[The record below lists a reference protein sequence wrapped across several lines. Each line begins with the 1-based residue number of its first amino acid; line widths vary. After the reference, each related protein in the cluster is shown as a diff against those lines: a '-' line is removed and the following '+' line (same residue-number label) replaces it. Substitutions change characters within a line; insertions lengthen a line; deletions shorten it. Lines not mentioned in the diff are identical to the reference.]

1 MSVTLKSSDGRRYV
15 VSGEACKLS
24 KYLQNYIYSGEREI
38 QLDEARGDIVKALA
52 EYLQFYADKE
62 CPQIPEIITGNDMS
76 KLLNPFDL
84 RFINS
89 LTYEQAFNLINLSN
103 TLDLEHLHD
112 LSCFKIAA
120 FIKGK
125 TPEEVNK
132 EFVIECQ
139 LTQEEAKQ
147 LGLEPSDI

>member
-1 MSVTLKSSDGRRYV
+1 MSVTLKSSDGRSYV
-15 VSGEACKLS
+15 ISGEACKLS
-24 KYLQNYIYSGEREI
+24 RYLQNYVYSGEKEI
-38 QLDEARGDIVKALA
+38 ALEDVRGDVLKALA

-62 CPQIPEIITGNDMS
+62 FPPIPELVSGNDMS
-76 KLLNPFDL
+76 KLLTPFDL
-84 RFINS
+84 RFINTLS
-89 LTYEQAFNLINLSN
+89 YEQAFHLINLSN

-112 LSCFKIAA
+112 LVCFKIAA

-132 EFVIECQ
+132 EFIIECQ

-147 LGLEPSDI
+147 LGLEPN

>member
-1 MSVTLKSSDGRRYV
+1 MSVTLKSSDGRSYV
-15 VSGEACKLS
+15 ISGEACKLS
-24 KYLQNYIYSGEREI
+24 RYLQNYVYSGEKEI
-38 QLDEARGDIVKALA
+38 TLEDARGDVLKALA

-62 CPQIPEIITGNDMS
+62 FPPIPELVSGNDMS
-76 KLLNPFDL
+76 KLLTPFDL
-84 RFINS
+84 RFINTLS
-89 LTYEQAFNLINLSN
+89 YEQAFHLINVSN

-112 LSCFKIAA
+112 LVCFKIAA

-132 EFVIECQ
+132 EFIIECQ

-147 LGLEPSDI
+147 LGLEPN

>member
-1 MSVTLKSSDGRRYV
+1 MSVTLKSSDGRSYV
-15 VSGEACKLS
+15 ISGEACKLS
-24 KYLQNYIYSGEREI
+24 RYLQNYVYSGEKEI
-38 QLDEARGDIVKALA
+38 ALEDVRGDVLKALA

-62 CPQIPEIITGNDMS
+62 FPPIPELVSGNDMS
-76 KLLNPFDL
+76 KLLTPFDL
-84 RFINS
+84 RFINTLS
-89 LTYEQAFNLINLSN
+89 YEQAFHLINVSN

-112 LSCFKIAA
+112 LVCFKIAA

-132 EFVIECQ
+132 EFIIECQ

-147 LGLEPSDI
+147 LGLEPN

>member
-15 VSGEACKLS
+15 ISGEACKLS

-38 QLDEARGDIVKALA
+38 QLDEAKGDIVKVLA
-52 EYLQFYADKE
+52 EYLQFYADKDF
-62 CPQIPEIITGNDMS
+62 PQIPEIITGNDPS
-76 KLLNPFDL
+76 KLLTPFDL

-89 LTYEQAFNLINLSN
+89 LSYEQAFRLINISN

-112 LSCFKIAA
+112 LSCFKIAS

-125 TPEEVNK
+125 TPEEVNQ
-132 EFVIECQ
+132 EFIIECQ

-147 LGLEPSDI
+147 LGLEQN

>member
-1 MSVTLKSSDGRRYV
+1 MSVTLKSSDGRSYV
-15 VSGEACKLS
+15 ISGEACKLS
-24 KYLQNYIYSGEREI
+24 RYLQNYVYSGEKEI
-38 QLDEARGDIVKALA
+38 TLEDARGDVLKALA

-62 CPQIPEIITGNDMS
+62 FPPIPELVSGNDMS
-76 KLLNPFDL
+76 KLLTPFDL
-84 RFINS
+84 RFINTLS
-89 LTYEQAFNLINLSN
+89 YEQAFHLINLSN

-112 LSCFKIAA
+112 LVCFKIAA

-132 EFVIECQ
+132 EFIIECQ

-147 LGLEPSDI
+147 LGLEPN

>member
-15 VSGEACKLS
+15 ISGEACKLS

-38 QLDEARGDIVKALA
+38 QLDEAKGDIVKVLA
-52 EYLQFYADKE
+52 EYLQFYADKDF
-62 CPQIPEIITGNDMS
+62 PQIPEIITGNDPS
-76 KLLNPFDL
+76 KLLTPFDL

-89 LTYEQAFNLINLSN
+89 LSYEQAFRLINISN

-125 TPEEVNK
+125 TPEEVNQ
-132 EFVIECQ
+132 EFIIECQ

-147 LGLEPSDI
+147 LGLEQN

>member
-15 VSGEACKLS
+15 ISGEACKLS

-38 QLDEARGDIVKALA
+38 QLDEAKGDIVKVLA
-52 EYLQFYADKE
+52 EYLQFYADKDF
-62 CPQIPEIITGNDMS
+62 PQIPEIITGNDPS
-76 KLLNPFDL
+76 KLLTPFDL

-89 LTYEQAFNLINLSN
+89 LSYEQAFRLINISN

-125 TPEEVNK
+125 TPEEVNQ
-132 EFVIECQ
+132 EFIIECQ

-147 LGLEPSDI
+147 LVIEKN

>member
-15 VSGEACKLS
+15 ISGEACKLS

-38 QLDEARGDIVKALA
+38 QLDEAKGDIVKVLA
-52 EYLQFYADKE
+52 EYLQFYADKDF
-62 CPQIPEIITGNDMS
+62 PQIPEIITGNDPS
-76 KLLNPFDL
+76 KLLTPFDL
-84 RFINS
+84 LFINS
-89 LTYEQAFNLINLSN
+89 LSYEQAFRLINISN

-125 TPEEVNK
+125 TPEEVNQ
-132 EFVIECQ
+132 EFIIECQ

-147 LGLEPSDI
+147 LGLEQK

>member
-1 MSVTLKSSDGRRYV
+1 MSVTLKSSDGRSYV
-15 VSGEACKLS
+15 VSEEGCKLS

-38 QLDEARGDIVKALA
+38 QLDEARGDIVKSLA
-52 EYLQFYADKE
+52 EYLQFYADNE
-62 CPQIPEIITGNDMS
+62 CTQIPEIIIGNDIS
-76 KLLNPFDL
+76 KLLSPFDL

-89 LTYEQAFNLINLSN
+89 LSYEQAFHLINLSN

-112 LSCFKIAA
+112 LACFKIAA

-125 TPEEVNK
+125 TPEEVNQ
-132 EFVIECQ
+132 EFIIECQ

-147 LGLEPSDI
+147 LGLEPN